1 VLYLLVLVIAAAAGG
16 AVAFSTL
23 RTGTETAA
31 HGPSATWTRRYESA
45 TDPAT
50 EPRGSAETGAHSRQ
64 QLPTDPTTHTRLVG
78 AVGLAIAVLVAA
90 GAIVGVFYVGVM
102 AIKHA
107 TG

>member
-1 VLYLLVLVIAAAAGG
+1 MLYLLVLVIAAAAGL

-23 RTGTETAA
+23 RTGTESVAN
-31 HGPSATWTRRYESA
+31 GPSAAWTRPYESA
-45 TDPAT
+45 RDTAT
-50 EPRGSAETGAHSRQ
+50 EPYGPAETGAHSRQ
-64 QLPTDPTTHTRLVG
+64 PLPTDPTTHTRLVG

>member
-1 VLYLLVLVIAAAAGG
+1 VLYLLVLVIAAAAGA

-23 RTGTETAA
+23 RTGTETVGN
-31 HGPSATWTRRYESA
+31 GPSAAWTRRYESSP
-45 TDPAT
+45 DPTT
-50 EPRGSAETGAHSRQ
+50 EPHSPAVTGAHSGQ
-64 QLPTDPTTHTRLVG
+64 PLPTDPTTHTKVVG

-90 GAIVGVFYVGVM
+90 GAIVGVFYIGVM